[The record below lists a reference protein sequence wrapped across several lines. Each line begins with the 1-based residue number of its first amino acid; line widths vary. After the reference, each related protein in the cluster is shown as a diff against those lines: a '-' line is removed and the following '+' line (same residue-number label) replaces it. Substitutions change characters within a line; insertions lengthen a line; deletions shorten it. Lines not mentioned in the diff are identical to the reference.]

1 MYFHIY
7 HQLCA
12 EDSAEI
18 ICTEQA
24 AIYLICALAELLSTE
39 KEQQVWLR
47 RKDGIGYYLKI
58 KIDENIANNDA
69 LELPYIWD
77 SSVMPSDNSSDTD
90 VDKIEF

>member
-1 MYFHIY
+1 MYLHIY

-18 ICTEQA
+18 ICTEEA
-24 AIYLICALAELLSTE
+24 ALKLIYALARALSTE
-39 KEQQVWLR
+39 IEQRVWLKR
-47 RKDGIGYYLKI
+47 NDGMDYYLKI
-58 KIDENIANNDA
+58 KIDENIASNDT

-77 SSVMPSDNSSDTD
+77 SSIMTSESSDID